1 MSDTISLG
9 GPKRKC
15 KSFRVISVL
24 ASDNVSRKDLGGNAD
39 ASQRGGAE
47 ARGLVTAGPIGASNQ
62 GTGGPAQNGK
72 TGWRS
77 PPDSAMILKNIMKSR
92 LGIVLAAAAL
102 ALGARA
108 ALKPRPLAAAGFIQ
122 LQNLASHPLAPD
134 FTLTDTHGSKLRLSD
149 YKGKVV
155 LLDFWATW
163 CGPCRV
169 EIPWFVEMQQK
180 YSDRGFVV
188 IGIATRDNADAVEK
202 FYQQFH
208 LNYPVAMGNDAL
220 SEQYGG
226 LIGLP
231 TSFVIGRDGRIY
243 SEHTGTTGKDVFEGE
258 IEQLLAGQQSGGRF
272 GLAGKQVEFG
282 IALLAGLVSFL
293 SPCVLPLVPG
303 YISMLSGT
311 SMEQLRGST
320 DPALARRIFV
330 NSIAFVIGFGVVFI
344 ALGASASAVGGFL
357 LARRTVFNIVAGLII
372 VVFGLHLTGLVRIP
386 FLYRSAGMN
395 TSESQRGSAG
405 AFLLGFAFAFGWTP
419 CIGPILAGILTL
431 AATRDTLFQGM
442 VLLAVYSAGL
452 AIPFLLTSLGLSQFL
467 KFYGRFRRHLQ
478 TVEVGSGILLI
489 VLGVLIAFNK
499 FTVLS
504 GYLSFLNRF
513 TL

>member
-1 MSDTISLG
+1 M
-9 GPKRKC
+9 RRR
-15 KSFRVISVL
+15 FRVSTV
-24 ASDNVSRKDLGGNAD
+24 A
-39 ASQRGGAE
+39 
-47 ARGLVTAGPIGASNQ
+47 
-62 GTGGPAQNGK
+62 
-72 TGWRS
+72 
-77 PPDSAMILKNIMKSR
+77 
-92 LGIVLAAAAL
+92 LAAIT
-102 ALGARA
+102 LG
-108 ALKPRPLAAAGFIQ
+108 LGTCFLLNPRQAGAGNLVQ
-122 LQNLASHPLAPD
+122 LQDIASHPVAPD
-134 FTLTDTHGSKLRLSD
+134 FTLTDTHGAKLRLSD

-180 YSDRGFVV
+180 YRARGFVV
-188 IGIATRDNADAVEK
+188 IGVATRDSPAAVEK

-220 SEQYGG
+220 SEEYGG
-226 LIGLP
+226 LFGLP

-258 IEQLLAGQQSGGRF
+258 IEQLFGGKQTAPRF
-272 GLAGKQVEFG
+272 GPAGKKFEFG
-282 IALLAGLVSFL
+282 LALLAGLVSFL

-311 SMEQLRGST
+311 SMEELRSST
-320 DPALARRIFV
+320 DPALARRIFG
-330 NSIAFVIGFGVVFI
+330 NSIAFVVGFAVVFI
-344 ALGASASAVGGFL
+344 ALGASASAVGSFL
-357 LARRTVFNIVAGLII
+357 LTRRTIFNIVAGIII

-386 FLYRSAGMN
+386 FLYRSASIQTGQ
-395 TSESQRGSAG
+395 TQRGSAG

-419 CIGPILAGILTL
+419 CIGPILAGILAL
-431 AATRDTLFQGM
+431 AATRDTLVQGM

-467 KFYGRFRRHLQ
+467 RFYGRFRRHLQ
-478 TVEVGSGILLI
+478 TVEIGSGVLLI
-489 VLGVLIAFNK
+489 ALGVLIAFNK
-499 FTVLS
+499 FAVLS